1 MIAFV
6 LFLFLFLFFYAR
18 SWPLCLWLSA
28 SQIVQGRENA
38 RKVVD
43 ILMANPDV
51 IYGCDTEVSELD
63 LKVKKEST
71 QKQDNKKTKTQEW
84 PKAQKKKSDT
94 YVLKLFSGPVR
105 GGGEGTRAPCP
116 PHKRHTISYINLP
129 SLNPTYNR
137 GHSSGEGYTA
147 YSRSKKEK
155 HEDGTP

>member
-6 LFLFLFLFFYAR
+6 LFLFLFLFFYVR

-71 QKQDNKKTKTQEW
+71 QKHKNKNTRMAKV
-84 PKAQKKKSDT
+84 AQKKIRHLRTKTFFRTSQ
-94 YVLKLFSGPVR
+94 
-105 GGGEGTRAPCP
+105 GGGRVQGPHP
-116 PHKRHTISYINLP
+116 PPINA
-129 SLNPTYNR
+129 T
-137 GHSSGEGYTA
+137 HS
-147 YSRSKKEK
+147 
-155 HEDGTP
+155 PI